1 MKAAAP
7 ASTHP
12 YAVAP
17 AAALQTVWL
26 RRVPYL
32 RALDLQR
39 RIHARRVAGAISDT
53 VLLLEHDHVI
63 TTGRR
68 STASDVLAS
77 PDVLSRLGVEVAE
90 TDRGGQ
96 TTYHGPGQL
105 VGYPIVDIK
114 VAGLGPVTYVRLLER
129 TVIETLGLFGVEA
142 FRVDGQTGVWAAGGK
157 IAAIGVRIS
166 SGVTMHGFALNV
178 STDLRFFGHIVPCG
192 MPSAPVA
199 SVWSEKGTAPGL
211 GDVASVWAERFAAA
225 LGMSAV
231 RVEAEALGAQ

>member
-1 MKAAAP
+1 MIPAAID
-7 ASTHP
+7 ST
-12 YAVAP
+12 AVTP
-17 AAALQTVWL
+17 AAALRTAWL
-26 RRVPYL
+26 RRVPYS
-32 RALDLQR
+32 RALEMQR
-39 RIHARRVAGAISDT
+39 RVHSLRVAGAVSDS

-68 STASDVLAS
+68 GAASDILSS
-77 PDVLSRLGVEVAE
+77 PDLLTTLGVDVAE

-114 VAGLGPVTYVRLLER
+114 AAGLGPVSYVRLLEG
-129 TVIETLGLFGVEA
+129 TIIDTLGLFGVEA
-142 FRVDGQTGVWAAGGK
+142 FRVDGQTGVWTAGGK

-178 STDLRFFGHIVPCG
+178 STDLRFFAHIVPCG

-199 SVWSEKGTAPGL
+199 SVLSEKGTAPAL
-211 GDVASVWAERFAAA
+211 EDVASAWAGIFATA
-225 LGMSAV
+225 LGTNAV
-231 RVEAEALGAQ
+231 RVEADALGLR